1 MSRGLRRE
9 LAFLAGAGSLALL
22 AKRERGFA
30 ALLGLGALALA
41 AFPGGYSFRNR
52 AVVITGGSRGLGLAL
67 GEEFLRAGARVALL
81 ARDSDELDQARALLQ
96 ERVTGGEVITL
107 TCDVTQRAEL
117 ARSFEQVQ
125 GVFGEI
131 DILVNNAGAIT
142 VGPFE
147 TMDRDDFA
155 GVLELQVHS
164 IVNAVQVLLPQ
175 LRSGRGRVV
184 NICSIGG
191 KVPVPHMS
199 SYCAAKFALAG
210 LSASL
215 HAELGAQGVAVTTV
229 FPGLMR
235 TGSVIQAV
243 VKGDHEKEFA
253 WFAAGD
259 SIPILSVSARYAA
272 RRILAGIR
280 DGDAEVVFPAT
291 SRLAE
296 LARAN
301 FPELFAFALRE
312 AARFFP
318 QGTSTERQ
326 TGAESRNWLH
336 AQPWFGPLRLMS
348 EKAQKDYNQTERF
361 DPDFNL
367 GL

>member
-1 MSRGLRRE
+1 MSRGVRRE
-9 LAFLAGAGSLALL
+9 LALLAGAGALAAFAGRNRPLAGLL
-22 AKRERGFA
+22 GVGA
-30 ALLGLGALALA
+30 ALLA
-41 AFPGGYSFRNR
+41 AFPGAYSFRNR

-67 GEEFLRAGARVALL
+67 AEEFLCAGARVALL

-96 ERVTGGEVITL
+96 ERATGEIITL
-107 TCDVTQRAEL
+107 SCDVTQRAEL
-117 ARSFEQVQ
+117 ARAFEQVQ

-147 TMDRDDFA
+147 TMERDDFA
-155 GVLELQVHS
+155 GILELQVHA
-164 IVNAVQVLLPQ
+164 IVNSVQLLLPQ
-175 LRSGRGRVV
+175 LRQGGGRVV

-210 LSASL
+210 LSATL
-215 HAELGAQGVAVTTV
+215 HAELGAQGVRVTTV

-243 VKGDHEKEFA
+243 IKGDHEKEFA

-259 SIPILSVSARYAA
+259 SLPVLSVPARSAA
-272 RRILAGIR
+272 RRILAGVR
-280 DGDAEVVFPAT
+280 DGDAEVVFPFPM
-291 SRLAE
+291 RMAE
-296 LARAN
+296 LARTA
-301 FPELFAFALRE
+301 FPELFALVLRE
-312 AARFFP
+312 TARFFP
-318 QGTSTERQ
+318 EGHSTERR

-336 AQPWFGPLRLMS
+336 AQPWFGPLRFMS
-348 EKAQKDYNQTERF
+348 EKAQKEFNQTERF

-367 GL
+367 GV

>member
-9 LAFLAGAGSLALL
+9 LALLTGAGALAML
-22 AKRERGFA
+22 ARRQNTAA
-30 ALLGLGALALA
+30 ALLGLGAAALA

-52 AVVITGGSRGLGLAL
+52 SVVITGGSRGLGLAL
-67 GEEFLRAGARVALL
+67 AEEFLRAGARVALL
-81 ARDSDELDQARALLQ
+81 ARDSDELDQARALLL
-96 ERVTGGEVITL
+96 ERGTGEIITL
-107 TCDVTQRAEL
+107 SCDVTQRAEL
-117 ARSFEQVQ
+117 ARAFEQVE
-125 GVFGEI
+125 GVFGGV

-147 TMDRDDFA
+147 TMDRDDFT

-164 IVNAVQVLLPQ
+164 IVNAVQLLLPQ
-175 LRSGRGRVV
+175 LRQSRGRVV
-184 NICSIGG
+184 NIASIGG
-191 KVPVPHMS
+191 KIPVPHMS

-210 LSASL
+210 LSATM
-215 HAELGAQGVAVTTV
+215 HAELGAQGVTVTTV

-259 SIPILSVSARYAA
+259 SVPVMSVSAKYAA

-280 DGDAEVVFPAT
+280 DGDAEVVFPVT
-291 SRLAE
+291 MRLAE
-296 LARAN
+296 LARSA
-301 FPELFAFALRE
+301 FPELFALALRE

-318 QGTSTERQ
+318 EGSSTERR

-336 AQPWFGPLRLMS
+336 AQPWFGPLRLLS

>member
-9 LAFLAGAGSLALL
+9 IAFLTGLGSLALL
-22 AKRERGFA
+22 ANRNRTTA
-30 ALLGLGALALA
+30 AILGLGALALA

-81 ARDSDELDQARALLQ
+81 ARDSDELDQARELLL
-96 ERVTGGEVITL
+96 ERVSGEIITL
-107 TCDVTQRAEL
+107 SCDVTQRAEL
-117 ARSFEQVQ
+117 ARAFERIE
-125 GVFGEI
+125 GVFGGV
-131 DILVNNAGAIT
+131 DILVNNAGVIT

-164 IVNAVQVLLPQ
+164 IVNSVQLLLPQ
-175 LRSGRGRVV
+175 LRHSRGRVV

-191 KVPVPHMS
+191 KMPVPHMS

-215 HAELGAQGVAVTTV
+215 HAELGAQGVTVTTV

-259 SIPILSVSARYAA
+259 SLPILSVSARHAA

-280 DGDAEVVFPAT
+280 DGDAEVVFPFPM
-291 SRLAE
+291 RMAE
-296 LARAN
+296 LARAA
-301 FPELFAFALRE
+301 FPELFALTLRE
-312 AARFFP
+312 AARYFP
-318 QGTSTERQ
+318 QGSSTERR

-336 AQPWFGPLRLMS
+336 AQPWFGPLRLLS

-367 GL
+367 GV

>member
-1 MSRGLRRE
+1 MSRGVRRE
-9 LAFLAGAGSLALL
+9 LAFLAGAASLACF
-22 AKRERGFA
+22 ARRNRTAA
-30 ALLGLGALALA
+30 ALLGLGAATLAI
-41 AFPGGYSFRNR
+41 FPGGYSFRNR
-52 AVVITGGSRGLGLAL
+52 SVVITGGSRGLGLAL
-67 GEEFLRAGARVALL
+67 AEEFLRAGARVALL
-81 ARDSDELDQARALLQ
+81 ARDADELDQARSLLL
-96 ERVTGGEVITL
+96 ERVTGEIITL
-107 TCDVTQRAEL
+107 NCDVTQRTEL
-117 ARSFEQVQ
+117 ARAFEQVE
-125 GVFGEI
+125 GVFGGV

-164 IVNAVQVLLPQ
+164 IVNAVQLLLPQ
-175 LRSGRGRVV
+175 LRHARGRVV

-215 HAELGAQGVAVTTV
+215 HAELGAQGVTVTTV

-259 SIPILSVSARYAA
+259 SIPVLSVSAAYAA

-280 DGDAEVVFPAT
+280 DGDAEVVFPVT
-291 SRLAE
+291 MRLAE
-296 LARAN
+296 LARSA
-301 FPELFAFALRE
+301 FPELFALAMRE

-318 QGTSTERQ
+318 EGNSTERK

-336 AQPWFGPLRLMS
+336 AQPWFGPLRLLS

>member
-1 MSRGLRRE
+1 VSRGLRRE
-9 LAFLAGAGSLALL
+9 LAFLAGAGSLAL
-22 AKRERGFA
+22 FA
-30 ALLGLGALALA
+30 RRDRVLGTVLGLGALALA

-96 ERVTGGEVITL
+96 ERVTGDVITL

-164 IVNAVQVLLPQ
+164 IVNSVQLLLPQ
-175 LRSGRGRVV
+175 LRSGGGRVV

-191 KVPVPHMS
+191 KIPVPHMS

-215 HAELGAQGVAVTTV
+215 HAELGAQGVTVTTV

-272 RRILAGIR
+272 QRILAGIR

-296 LARAN
+296 LARGN
-301 FPELFAFALRE
+301 FPVMRE

-318 QGTSTERQ
+318 QGTSTERH

-336 AQPWFGPLRLMS
+336 AQPWFGPLRLLS
-348 EKAQKDYNQTERF
+348 EKAQKDYNQTEKF

>member
-1 MSRGLRRE
+1 MSRGVRRE
-9 LAFLAGAGSLALL
+9 LALLGGVASLALFSRRYRAL
-22 AKRERGFA
+22 G
-30 ALLGLGALALA
+30 ALLGVGAGLLAI
-41 AFPGGYSFRNR
+41 FPSVYSFRNR

-67 GEEFLRAGARVALL
+67 AEEFLRAGARVALL
-81 ARDSDELDQARALLQ
+81 ARDSDELDHARALLQ
-96 ERVTGGEVITL
+96 ERVIGEVITL
-107 TCDVTQRAEL
+107 SCDVTQRTEL
-117 ARSFEQVQ
+117 ARALEQIQ
-125 GVFGEI
+125 GVFGAV

-147 TMDRDDFA
+147 TLDRDDFA

-164 IVNAVQVLLPQ
+164 VVNAVQLVLPQ
-175 LRSGRGRVV
+175 MRQNGGGRIV

-191 KVPVPHMS
+191 KIPVPHMA

-215 HAELGAQGVAVTTV
+215 HAELGAQGVQVTTV

-235 TGSVIQAV
+235 TGSTIQAV
-243 VKGDHEKEFA
+243 IKGDHEKEFA

-259 SIPILSVSARYAA
+259 SIPMLSVSAASAA
-272 RRILAGIR
+272 RRILAGVR
-280 DGDAEVVFPAT
+280 GGDAEVVFPAT

-301 FPELFAFALRE
+301 FPELFALTMRE

-318 QGTSTERQ
+318 QGSSTERR

-336 AQPWFGPLRLMS
+336 AQPWFGPLRLLS
-348 EKAQKDYNQTERF
+348 EKAQKDYNQTDKF

-367 GL
+367 GV

>member
-9 LAFLAGAGSLALL
+9 LAVLAGAGSLAL
-22 AKRERGFA
+22 FA
-30 ALLGLGALALA
+30 RRDRVAGVLLGLGAVALA

-67 GEEFLRAGARVALL
+67 AEEFVRAGARVALL
-81 ARDSDELDQARALLQ
+81 ARDSDELDQARALLL
-96 ERVTGGEVITL
+96 ERVTGEIITL
-107 TCDVTQRAEL
+107 SCDVTQRAEL
-117 ARSFEQVQ
+117 ARAFEQVE

-164 IVNAVQVLLPQ
+164 IVNSVQLLLPQ
-175 LRSGRGRVV
+175 LRQSRGRVV

-210 LSASL
+210 LSATL
-215 HAELGAQGVAVTTV
+215 HAELGAQGVTVTTV

-259 SIPILSVSARYAA
+259 SVPLVSVSARYAA

-280 DGDAEVVFPAT
+280 DGDAEVVFPVT
-291 SRLAE
+291 MRLAE
-296 LARAN
+296 LARAA
-301 FPELFAFALRE
+301 FPELFALTLRE

-318 QGTSTERQ
+318 QGSSTERR

-336 AQPWFGPLRLMS
+336 AQPWFGPLRLLS
-348 EKAQKDYNQTERF
+348 EKAQKEFNQTERF

>member
-9 LAFLAGAGSLALL
+9 LAFLTGAASLAFL
-22 AKRERGFA
+22 ARRNRTAA
-30 ALLGLGALALA
+30 ALLGLGAAALA
-41 AFPGGYSFRNR
+41 IFPGGYSFRNR
-52 AVVITGGSRGLGLAL
+52 SVVITGGSRGLGLAL
-67 GEEFLRAGARVALL
+67 AEEFLRSGARVALL
-81 ARDSDELDQARALLQ
+81 ARDSDELDQARALLL
-96 ERVTGGEVITL
+96 ERVTGEIITL
-107 TCDVTQRAEL
+107 SCDVTQRTEL
-117 ARSFEQVQ
+117 ARAFEQIE
-125 GVFGEI
+125 GVFGGV
-131 DILVNNAGAIT
+131 DILVNNAGVIT

-147 TMDRDDFA
+147 TMDRDDFN

-164 IVNAVQVLLPQ
+164 IANTVQLLLPQ
-175 LRSGRGRVV
+175 LRQSRGRIV

-215 HAELGAQGVAVTTV
+215 HAELGAQGVTVTTV

-259 SIPILSVSARYAA
+259 SAPILSVSAQYAA

-280 DGDAEVVFPAT
+280 DGDAEVVFPVT
-291 SRLAE
+291 MRLAE
-296 LARAN
+296 LARSA
-301 FPELFAFALRE
+301 FPELFALTMRE

-318 QGTSTERQ
+318 EGSSTERR

-336 AQPWFGPLRLMS
+336 AQPWFGPLRLLS

>member
-1 MSRGLRRE
+1 MSRGVRRE
-9 LAFLAGAGSLALL
+9 LALLAGAGALALFG
-22 AKRERGFA
+22 RNRPIA
-30 ALLGLGALALA
+30 AVVGLGALALA

-81 ARDSDELDQARALLQ
+81 ARDSDELDNARALLQ
-96 ERVTGGEVITL
+96 ERVTGEVITL
-107 TCDVTQRAEL
+107 TCDVTKREEL
-117 ARSFEQVQ
+117 AQAFERVQ
-125 GVFGEI
+125 GVFGAV

-147 TMDRDDFA
+147 TMDRGDFS

-164 IVNAVQVLLPQ
+164 IVNSAQLLLPQ
-175 LRSGRGRVV
+175 LRNARGRVV

-191 KVPVPHMS
+191 KVPIPHMS

-215 HAELGAQGVAVTTV
+215 HAELGAQGVGVTTV

-235 TGSVIQAV
+235 TGSPIQAV
-243 VKGDHEKEFA
+243 IKGDHEKEFA

-259 SIPILSVSARYAA
+259 SLPLLSVSARHAA

-280 DGDAEVVFPAT
+280 DGDAEVVFPFPMKF
-291 SRLAE
+291 AE
-296 LARAN
+296 LAKAA
-301 FPELFAFALRE
+301 FPELFALTLRE

-318 QGTSTERQ
+318 QGSSTERR

-336 AQPWFGPLRLMS
+336 AQPWFGPLRLAS

>member
-9 LAFLAGAGSLALL
+9 LAVLAGAGSVAL
-22 AKRERGFA
+22 FA
-30 ALLGLGALALA
+30 RRDRVAGVLLGLGALALA

-67 GEEFLRAGARVALL
+67 AEEFVRSGARVALL
-81 ARDSDELDQARALLQ
+81 ARDSDELDQARALLL
-96 ERVTGGEVITL
+96 ERVTGEIITL
-107 TCDVTQRAEL
+107 SCDVTQRAEL
-117 ARSFEQVQ
+117 ARAFEQVE
-125 GVFGEI
+125 GVFGSI
-131 DILVNNAGAIT
+131 DILVNNAGVIT

-164 IVNAVQVLLPQ
+164 IVNSVQLLLPQ
-175 LRSGRGRVV
+175 LRQSRGRVV

-210 LSASL
+210 LSATL
-215 HAELGAQGVAVTTV
+215 HAELGAQGVTVTTV

-243 VKGDHEKEFA
+243 VKGNHEKEFA

-259 SIPILSVSARYAA
+259 SVPLVSVSARYAA

-280 DGDAEVVFPAT
+280 DGDAEVVFPVT
-291 SRLAE
+291 MRLAE
-296 LARAN
+296 LARAA
-301 FPELFAFALRE
+301 FPELFALTMRE

-318 QGTSTERQ
+318 EGDSTERR

-336 AQPWFGPLRLMS
+336 AQPWFGPLRLLS
-348 EKAQKDYNQTERF
+348 EKAQKEFNQTERF

>member
-9 LAFLAGAGSLALL
+9 LAVLAGAGSLAL
-22 AKRERGFA
+22 FA
-30 ALLGLGALALA
+30 RRDKVAGVLLGLGALALA

-67 GEEFLRAGARVALL
+67 AEEFVRAGARVALL
-81 ARDSDELDQARALLQ
+81 ARDSDELDQARALLL
-96 ERVTGGEVITL
+96 ERVTGEIITL
-107 TCDVTQRAEL
+107 SCDVTQRAEL
-117 ARSFEQVQ
+117 ARAFEQVE

-164 IVNAVQVLLPQ
+164 IVNSVQLLLPQ
-175 LRSGRGRVV
+175 LRQSRGRVV

-210 LSASL
+210 LSATL
-215 HAELGAQGVAVTTV
+215 HAELGAQGVTVTTV

-259 SIPILSVSARYAA
+259 SIPLVSVSARYAA
-272 RRILAGIR
+272 RRILSGIR
-280 DGDAEVVFPAT
+280 DGDAEVVFPIT
-291 SRLAE
+291 MRLAE
-296 LARAN
+296 LARGA
-301 FPELFAFALRE
+301 FPELFALALRE

-318 QGTSTERQ
+318 QGDSTERR

-336 AQPWFGPLRLMS
+336 AQPWFGPLRFLS
-348 EKAQKDYNQTERF
+348 EKAQKEYNQTERF

>member
-1 MSRGLRRE
+1 MSRGVRRE
-9 LAFLAGAGSLALL
+9 LALLAGAGAL
-22 AKRERGFA
+22 A
-30 ALLGLGALALA
+30 ALAGRNKPLAAILGAGAGLLA

-52 AVVITGGSRGLGLAL
+52 AVLITGGSRGLGLAL

-81 ARDSDELDQARALLQ
+81 ARDSDELDQARSLLQ
-96 ERVTGGEVITL
+96 DRVSGEIITL
-107 TCDVTQRAEL
+107 SCDVTKRAEL
-117 ARSFEQVQ
+117 ARAFEQVQ
-125 GVFGEI
+125 GVFGTI

-164 IVNAVQVLLPQ
+164 IVNAVQLLLPQ
-175 LRSGRGRVV
+175 LRQGGRVV

-191 KVPVPHMS
+191 KIPVPHMS

-210 LSASL
+210 LSATL

-243 VKGDHEKEFA
+243 IKGDHEKEFA

-259 SIPILSVSARYAA
+259 SMPLLSVAA
-272 RRILAGIR
+272 RTAAKRILAGVR
-280 DGDAEVVFPAT
+280 DGDAEVVFPFPM
-291 SRLAE
+291 RMAE
-296 LARAN
+296 LARTA
-301 FPELFAFALRE
+301 FPELFALVLRE
-312 AARFFP
+312 TARFFP
-318 QGTSTERQ
+318 QGQSTERR

-336 AQPWFGPLRLMS
+336 AQPWFGPLRLLS
-348 EKAQKDYNQTERF
+348 EKAQKEYNQSDRF

-367 GL
+367 GI